1 MLGMSYRVVNG
12 KLYST
17 SDFAEYTNLGLQ
29 NKNNRVDK
37 EDTLISNEK
46 NAFNK
51 ILDKHIKKEECFTI
65 SAHAAQRLN
74 SRNIDF
80 NDGDMKKINDGINMA
95 NSKGAKQSLILYKDM
110 ALITSIKNR
119 TVITAFHKEQ
129 SEANVITN
137 IDSVVM
143 I

>member
-1 MLGMSYRVVNG
+1 MSYRVVNG

-17 SDFAEYTNLGLQ
+17 RDFSEYSYEGLQ
-29 NKNNRVDK
+29 NSKVN
-37 EDTLISNEK
+37 NEK
-46 NAFNK
+46 DTFSK
-51 ILDKHIKKEECFTI
+51 ILEKNIKAKECFTI

-80 NDGDMKKINDGINMA
+80 DDSDMKKINEGINIA
-95 NSKGAKQSLILYKDM
+95 DNKGAKQSLILYKDM
-110 ALITSIKNR
+110 ALVTSIENR
-119 TVITAFHKEQ
+119 TVITAFHKNQ
-129 SEANVITN
+129 SEASIVTN

>member
-1 MLGMSYRVVNG
+1 MSYRVVNG

-17 SDFAEYTNLGLQ
+17 SDFTEYSNVDLQ
-29 NKNNRVDK
+29 NKNSKVSK
-37 EDTLISNEK
+37 EDNLLSNKK
-46 NAFNK
+46 NTFNK

-65 SAHAAQRLN
+65 SSHAAQRLN

-80 NDGDMKKINDGINMA
+80 DDGDMKKINEGINMA
-95 NSKGAKQSLILYKDM
+95 DSKGSKQSLILYKDM
-110 ALITSIKNR
+110 ALVTSIKNR
-119 TVITAFHKEQ
+119 TVITAFNKNQ
-129 SEANVITN
+129 SEGSIVTN

>member
-1 MLGMSYRVVNG
+1 MSFRVVNG

-17 SDFAEYTNLGLQ
+17 VDFTEYSSVGLQ
-29 NKNNRVDK
+29 NKNAKVSKEEDILNKDK
-37 EDTLISNEK
+37 ST
-46 NAFNK
+46 FNK
-51 ILDKHIKKEECFTI
+51 ILDKQIKKEEYFTI

-74 SRNIDF
+74 SRNVKFD
-80 NDGDMKKINDGINMA
+80 DADMEKINQGINMA
-95 NSKGAKQSLILYKDM
+95 DSKGAKQALILYKDM

-119 TVITAFHKEQ
+119 TVITAIDKNQ
-129 SEANVITN
+129 SQASVVTN